1 MTALAL
7 ALTGC
12 KPRTRIDLHYL
23 PGFVPGSQNIFRPV
37 KIAVPPTTG
46 DFGSGDSSV
55 GTIYAADGAP
65 QTPLV
70 VADAARAFNNG
81 LIKGLADAGLAPVAL
96 DSNPGDG
103 KPPEGSDF
111 ILTSDLEQLE
121 VNKRFGTNQTVHG
134 QYFSMRAVVRVKFEL
149 KNRDGAVLYSG
160 EISGIENEPPNPVGA
175 EVFLP
180 LETEP
185 AESLSV
191 ALSRAVG
198 QLMLQPGFRDA
209 LPMRSV
215 EAAPTSTPQS
225 PGASHTP

>member
-1 MTALAL
+1 VALAI

-12 KPRTRIDLHYL
+12 KPRTRMEVQYL
-23 PGFVPGSQNIFRPV
+23 PDFVAGSQNIFRPA
-37 KIAVPPTTG
+37 KIAVPPTAG
-46 DFGSGDSSV
+46 DFNGDSEP
-55 GTIYAADGAP
+55 GAIYAADGSV

-70 VADAARAFNNG
+70 VADAANLFNHA
-81 LIKGLADAGLAPVAL
+81 LIKGLADAGLTPIAL

-111 ILTSDLEQLE
+111 ILASNLEQFE
-121 VNKRFGTNQTVHG
+121 VNKRFEATQTIHG
-134 QYFSMRAVVRVKFEL
+134 QYFTMRAVVRVKYEL
-149 KNRDGAVLYSG
+149 KNRDGGVIYSDD
-160 EISGIENEPPNPVGA
+160 ITGIETEPPNPVGA

-198 QLMLQPGFRDA
+198 LLMLQPKFRDA
-209 LPMRSV
+209 LPMRAV
-215 EAAPTSTPQS
+215 APTPITTPPLQS
-225 PGASHTP
+225 PHL

>member
-1 MTALAL
+1 VALGL

-12 KPRTRIDLHYL
+12 KPGTRIDLHYL
-23 PGFVPGSQNIFRPV
+23 PGFVAGSQNAFRPV
-37 KIAVPPTTG
+37 KIAVPPTTANVPS
-46 DFGSGDSSV
+46 GSYQV
-55 GTIYAADGAP
+55 GAIYVADGTA

-70 VADAARAFNNG
+70 VTDPAGTFNQA
-81 LIKGLADAGLAPVAL
+81 LLKGLGDAGLVPVAL
-96 DSNPGDG
+96 DSNPADG

-111 ILTSDLEQLE
+111 IVTSQLEQLE
-121 VNKRFGTNQTVHG
+121 VNKRFEAKQTIHG
-134 QYFSMRAVVRVKFEL
+134 QYFTMGAVVRVKFEL
-149 KNRDGAVLYSG
+149 RNREGTVLYSG

-198 QLMLQPGFRDA
+198 LLMLQPKFRDA
-209 LPMRSV
+209 LPLR
-215 EAAPTSTPQS
+215 AAAATPTSSTTPESQS
-225 PGASHTP
+225 H

>member
-1 MTALAL
+1 MAALAL

-23 PGFVPGSQNIFRPV
+23 PDFVPGAQNIFRPV
-37 KIAVPPTTG
+37 RIAVPPTTG
-46 DFGSGDSSV
+46 DFGSGNSSV
-55 GTIYAADGAP
+55 GMIYAADGAP
-65 QTPLV
+65 QTPLA
-70 VADAARAFNNG
+70 VADAARAFNNA

-103 KPPEGSDF
+103 KPAEGSDF
-111 ILTSDLEQLE
+111 ILSSELEQLE
-121 VNKRFGTNQTVHG
+121 VNKRFGTNQTLHG
-134 QYFSMRAVVRVKFEL
+134 QYFTMRAVARAKFEL

-198 QLMLQPGFRDA
+198 SLMIQPGFRGA
-209 LPMRSV
+209 LPTRSV
-215 EAAPTSTPQS
+215 AATP
-225 PGASHTP
+225 ALK